1 MATDAIHPAPPAK
14 RIWPHERIARL
25 GTQQALL
32 IAHGQLRQ
40 LGVGARTIN
49 RAVDRRQLHPY
60 RHRGIYGL
68 VEPSA
73 LPPLAAEH
81 AAVLVGGPAAM
92 LSHLSALWLW
102 DLLDPHDP
110 PIAPDP
116 VQLTV
121 VGAETARRRP
131 GLEMHRAG
139 RFWRNERRR
148 RRALPVASPAL
159 ALLDS
164 VPLLSQR
171 RFENALD
178 TALDRRITTRAALK
192 QTAARHPN
200 RAGVGLLW
208 ALLDP
213 NRPSS
218 RTESPPHER
227 LLAAILATDLPRPE
241 TEQWIGPYRV
251 DLMWRAERVVLEV
264 KGRRWHDT
272 RERWEYDHIREN
284 WIRSQRWRLIPVTA
298 TEADAS
304 TGRVLVWIATELGNA
319 RAAQNRGA
327 T

>member
-68 VEPSA
+68 VETSA

-159 ALLDS
+159 ALLDWCRCCHS
-164 VPLLSQR
+164 DGLRTPSTPRWIGGSRLGPRSNR
-171 RFENALD
+171 RPPGIRTGRALD
-178 TALDRRITTRAALK
+178 CCGRCLIRTVP
-192 QTAARHPN
+192 ARGPN
-200 RAGVGLLW
+200 RHHTSGCW
-208 ALLDP
+208 P
-213 NRPSS
+213 RSS
-218 RTESPPHER
+218 PRTCR
-227 LLAAILATDLPRPE
+227 GPRPNS
-241 TEQWIGPYRV
+241 GSAP
-251 DLMWRAERVVLEV
+251 
-264 KGRRWHDT
+264 
-272 RERWEYDHIREN
+272 
-284 WIRSQRWRLIPVTA
+284 
-298 TEADAS
+298 
-304 TGRVLVWIATELGNA
+304 IALT
-319 RAAQNRGA
+319 
-327 T
+327 